1 VITGDRRSATGL
13 FAKGSPRRSTLSLI
27 SQTPS
32 PDSRRQPAAR
42 KLDAQLTL
50 DLLRGKW
57 KIEILQLLMNGPVR
71 LGQVRRRIPQATKKM
86 LVQRLHEMEKQGI
99 ITRADL
105 SGKIKHVKYTVSTP
119 LGDAV
124 LQLLAILR
132 KWSVLHLPVQAID
145 IPAASAPASRQTV
158 LLSSAKPPRSATSQ
172 GCTGAKTCMTGL
184 R

>member
-1 VITGDRRSATGL
+1 
-13 FAKGSPRRSTLSLI
+13 
-27 SQTPS
+27 
-32 PDSRRQPAAR
+32 
-42 KLDAQLTL
+42 LTL

-105 SGKIKHVKYTVSTP
+105 TGKIKHVEYTVSTP
-119 LGDAV
+119 LGNAV
-124 LQLLAILR
+124 LQILAILR

-145 IPAASAPASRQTV
+145 VPAASTPASRQTV
-158 LLSSAKPPRSATSQ
+158 ILSCAEPPRAAASE
-172 GCTGAKTCMTGL
+172 GCTGVKTGMTEL